1 MLSKRVAAKRIERQL
16 RSVVVDLKSARDRVA
31 IAKEQYEAFRDD
43 DEEARMRSLG
53 SDAVEDRHVAEQAK
67 RHAEVM
73 RQELER
79 AESHVAALERSRD
92 ELLSRYEPSS

>member
-1 MLSKRVAAKRIERQL
+1 
-16 RSVVVDLKSARDRVA
+16 
-31 IAKEQYEAFRDD
+31 
-43 DEEARMRSLG
+43 MRSLG

-79 AESHVAALERSRD
+79 AEGHVAALERSRD
-92 ELLSRYEPSS
+92 ELFRATSRRADQARGALSDFSVKTRLTLGYRKMLRNAWRVSREKNRRDVESEIHAA